1 MSSCQVTCG
10 TCKARSEHARP
21 NEWRGL
27 ALAAAIINGR
37 TVAYQSTTHEV
48 QQKRPNR
55 TDYRYRIRMAM
66 STKNY
71 LDDTS
76 TSRPPQPT
84 STRPPTL
91 RVALKTDIVVIG
103 AGQAG
108 LSSAYHLKKRRLPPD
123 RGFVVVDQSPK
134 AGGAW
139 QFRWP
144 SLKLNT
150 VNRIHDL
157 PGMRFSEVVDT
168 DATEVEASV
177 AVPRYFAAYEK
188 AFGLPVYRPVEVKVV
203 CNRGDRFRIE
213 TDRGNFSARGVIN
226 ATGTWETAYVPEYPG
241 ADRFRGRQLH
251 TKDYRT
257 AEEFAGD
264 HVIVVG
270 GGISAIQLLDEVSRL
285 TTTTWVTR
293 RPPEF
298 RAGPFTE
305 DRGRAAVAM
314 VEDRVRRGLPPNS
327 VVSVTGLPV
336 TPTIEAM
343 RTRGVLSRLP
353 MFSEIL
359 EDGVRWPDGT
369 VVRADVIL
377 WCTGFRSS
385 LDHLAPLMLREPGGG
400 ITMIGRLATQV
411 AKDPRVHLV
420 GYGPSA
426 STIGANRAGAAAAK
440 ELMTFL
446 GEEKR

>member
-1 MSSCQVTCG
+1 MRPSPPAKQEIPLRLHNTPGGFVT
-10 TCKARSEHARP
+10 
-21 NEWRGL
+21 
-27 ALAAAIINGR
+27 
-37 TVAYQSTTHEV
+37 
-48 QQKRPNR
+48 
-55 TDYRYRIRMAM
+55 YRIRPTM
-66 STKNY
+66 STESPLN
-71 LDDTS
+71 DS
-76 TSRPPQPT
+76 GNPGPPMPA
-84 STRPPTL
+84 SAPAS
-91 RVALKTDIVVIG
+91 RVAVRADVVVIG

-108 LSSAYHLKKRRLPPD
+108 LSSAYHLEKRGLVPG
-123 RGFVVVDQSPK
+123 RGFVVLDGSPR

-144 SLKLNT
+144 SLKLST

-157 PGMRFSEVVDT
+157 PGMPFSEAVDT
-168 DATEVEASV
+168 DAKEVEASV
-177 AVPRYFAAYEK
+177 AVPRYFEAYER
-188 AFGLPVYRPVEVKVV
+188 AFGLPVYRPVRVAVV
-203 CNRGDRFRIE
+203 CERGGRLRIE

-226 ATGTWETAYVPEYPG
+226 ATGTWETAYIPEYPG
-241 ADRFRGRQLH
+241 ADRFGGRQLH

-257 AEEFAGD
+257 AEEFSGR

-270 GGISAIQLLDEVSRL
+270 GGISAIQLLDEVSRV

-305 DRGRAAVAM
+305 DRGRAAVAL

-336 TPTIEAM
+336 TPAVEAM
-343 RTRGVLSRLP
+343 RARGVLNRLP
-353 MFSEIL
+353 MFEEIL
-359 EDGVRWPDGT
+359 EDGVRWPDGS
-369 VVRADVIL
+369 VIRADVIL

-385 LDHLAPLMLREPGGG
+385 LDHLAPLVLEEPGGG
-400 ITMIGRLATQV
+400 ITMTGRLATQV

-440 ELMTFL
+440 ELMAFL
-446 GEEKR
+446 DLP